1 MYRGRVRAITGDGRV
16 RVPLERARIA
26 VAPAGK
32 IEDPRG
38 LAGLRWQECALPGTA
53 ASAMRAAGIWDFE
66 TKRNFDGE
74 DWWWRIALDGAER
87 GDWIDFEGVATL
99 WDAWLDGEWVAQGDN
114 MFVPRAIELEQ
125 PGKELVIRCRS
136 IDAELGKKRPRPRWR
151 VPMLEQQQLRW
162 VRTTLLGRTP
172 GWSPPCPPV
181 GPWRPIHY
189 QRGGLRVGTVTI
201 DATVASGVGFL
212 RVGAILDPKV
222 ERATLV

>member
-38 LAGLRWQECALPGTA
+38 LTALRWHECTLPGTA

-181 GPWRPIHY
+181 GPWRAAWIGRRAHPVHDVAIDV
-189 QRGGLRVGTVTI
+189 RVEGGAGFVTCAADPGF
-201 DATVASGVGFL
+201 DADAC
-212 RVGAILDPKV
+212 
-222 ERATLV
+222 TLV